1 MSDEYSHKGYT
12 NNRRLAER
20 RRTAVTALVSNPTY
34 GSYRATV
41 RNISDTG
48 LYLDLA
54 SYPLPPL
61 GTELQVEMT
70 PGAGQPALRS
80 VTATV
85 VRQEK
90 DGVGLRFA

>member
-1 MSDEYSHKGYT
+1 MPDGYTPSGYT

-20 RRTAVTALVSNPTY
+20 RRTAVSARVSNPAY

-48 LYLDLA
+48 LFVDLA

-61 GTELQVEMT
+61 GTELRVEMT

-80 VTATV
+80 VTAVV
-85 VRQEK
+85 VRQDK
-90 DGVGLRFA
+90 GGVGLRFA